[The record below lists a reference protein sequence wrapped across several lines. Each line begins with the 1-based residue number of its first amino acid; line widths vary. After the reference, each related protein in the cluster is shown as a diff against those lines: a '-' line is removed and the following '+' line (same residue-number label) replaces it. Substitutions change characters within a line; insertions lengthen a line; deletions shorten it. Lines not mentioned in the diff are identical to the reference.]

1 LLVVEVDQVDIEVV
15 GAFGVREAKIQ
26 SHLLM
31 LEWKD
36 ECLKMR
42 ENADQTF
49 LFRQTIFDHLI
60 ADQEGLDAWLYD
72 IRHERIL

>member
-1 LLVVEVDQVDIEVV
+1 
-15 GAFGVREAKIQ
+15 
-26 SHLLM
+26 M